1 MNTNIEQE
9 KIFFNYFLSNPKYL
23 KELRVSFFGNE
34 DLRFL
39 AKIALKFFE
48 EYQEPPTKAQ
58 IKPLCKNVDEDF
70 DLDVVDAIYNVDLK
84 EYDEDWLKSSSESWL
99 KYQVFH
105 KELTRTVEYVKTT
118 KITPNNISEVLAKAT
133 SMISVDGNVNFNND
147 FGLNFFNPDDHKQD
161 VVKTIPSGWNFIDEK
176 VGGYDQK
183 TLVVYCGKPNVG
195 KSIFLCQDAAK
206 FIKDGYNVL
215 FVTCEMSS
223 QKVLK
228 RIGSNLL
235 KVPMSE
241 YSNFVKDKET
251 LKRKLSGI
259 KSNNGIMPIGKLWI
273 KEYPTS
279 QATTLDLDA
288 YLKEFNATHDYNID
302 VVVLDYINIM
312 SNWRNP
318 NGDSTYMKIKQ
329 IAEDLRAL
337 AIKYK
342 CLIVSATQISRSTGG
357 GWDST
362 DMTMESIAESAGLAA
377 TADTILGIIQDSIMY
392 SQCEYWLKVLKIRD
406 GEGKDSKCKLSIN
419 YDFMRLTE
427 TDEIIT

>member
-1 MNTNIEQE
+1 MNTNVEHE

-23 KELRVSFFGNE
+23 KKLRSNFFMN
-34 DLRFL
+34 DDIIFL
-39 AKIALKFFE
+39 TKIVIKFFE
-48 EYQEPPTKAQ
+48 EYQEAPTKAQ

-70 DLDVVDAIYNVDLK
+70 DLDVVDSIYDVDLK
-84 EYDEDWLKSSSESWL
+84 EYDEDWLKNTAESWL
-99 KYQVFH
+99 RFSVFR
-105 KELTRTVEYVKTT
+105 KELTKSVEYIKTT
-118 KITPNNISEVLAKAT
+118 KVTPSNISEVLAKAT
-133 SMISVDGNVNFNND
+133 NMISVDGNINFDSD
-147 FGLNFFNPDDHKQD
+147 FGLNFFNVDDHKQD
-161 VVKTIPSGWNFIDEK
+161 VVKTIPSGWDFIDQK

-206 FIKDGYNVL
+206 FIKCGYNVL

-228 RIGSNLL
+228 RIGSNLF

-241 YSNFVKDKET
+241 YANFVKDKDK
-251 LKRKLSGI
+251 LKRKLSSI
-259 KSNNGIMPIGKLWI
+259 KGDGIMPVGKLWI

-288 YLKEFNATHDYNID
+288 YLKEFNATHDYKID
-302 VVVLDYINIM
+302 VVILDYINIM

-337 AIKYK
+337 AIKYQ
-342 CLIVSATQISRSTGG
+342 CLFVSATQISRSTGG

-362 DMTMESIAESAGLAA
+362 DMSMESIAESAGLAA

-392 SQCEYWLKVLKIRD
+392 SQNEYWLKVLKVRD
-406 GEGKDSKCKLSIN
+406 GEGKDSKCKLTIN
-419 YDFMRLTE
+419 YDYMRLTE